1 MMELI
6 REHSTIVEKIVTQMD
21 HAGMDALILTA
32 PHDIFYATGHCSRTV
47 YRSGRVGGAAAVV
60 NKSGHVGL
68 VVSEFEKAV
77 AEKACHKEIILN
89 TYPVWIYIEDLAFA
103 GMKKETQPDLNRTW
117 KMACELLD
125 HEKPGMNIGISY
137 KWSSME
143 EAEYLS
149 QRFGREHL
157 LDCAKVLTE
166 ARVTKTP
173 WEIEILRRNAKASER
188 AMYRTAKATVP
199 GMTPQDIHHLFH
211 RFCLEES
218 PNMTTLSQ
226 AHTFASVCTPAWVPG
241 DMRLNAGDLVRLDG
255 GPYADGYKSDLAR
268 TYSVGGKTLEER
280 EMLFAELYKG
290 YEYAKAHIGPGVRM
304 CDVFEGVAA
313 AIEIPGYVRG
323 HFGHSI
329 SCDISGEEAPFIGPK
344 ETRVFEPGMVMC
356 IEYPFYSSKRQTY
369 NIEDE
374 ILITENGFEMFTQTS
389 PTLYI

>member
-1 MMELI
+1 MELI
-6 REHSTIVEKIVTQMD
+6 REHGMIVEKIVAQMD
-21 HAGMDALILTA
+21 RAGLDALILTA

-60 NKSGHVGL
+60 NKSGRVGL

-77 AEKACHKEIILN
+77 AEKACHKDVALN
-89 TYPVWIYIEDLAFA
+89 TYPVWIYIEDLAFE

-125 HEKPGMNIGISY
+125 QERPGMNIGISY

-157 LDCAKVLTE
+157 LDCAKVLVE
-166 ARVTKTP
+166 ARATKTP
-173 WEIEILRRNAKASER
+173 WEIEILRRNARASER
-188 AMYRTAKATVP
+188 AMYRTAKATIP

-211 RFCLEES
+211 QFCLEES

-226 AHTFASVCTPAWVPG
+226 AHTFASVYTPAWIPG

-280 EMLFAELYKG
+280 EELYAELYKG

-313 AIEIPGYVRG
+313 TIHIPGYVRG

-356 IEYPFYSSKRQTY
+356 IEYPFYSSKRHTY

-374 ILITENGFEMFTQTS
+374 ILITENGFEMFTQTA
-389 PTLYI
+389 PTLYL

>member
-1 MMELI
+1 M
-6 REHSTIVEKIVTQMD
+6 IVKKSIAQMD
-21 HAGMDALILTA
+21 RAGLDALILTA
-32 PHDIFYATGHCSRTV
+32 PHDIFYATGHCSRRV

-60 NKSGHVGL
+60 NKSGRVGL
-68 VVSEFEKAV
+68 VASEFEKAV
-77 AEKACHKEIILN
+77 AEKARHKDVILYI
-89 TYPVWIYIEDLAFA
+89 YPVWIYIEDLAFD

-117 KMACELLD
+117 KMVCELLD

-149 QRFGREHL
+149 QRFGRVHL
-157 LDCAKVLTE
+157 LDCAKVLAE

-173 WEIEILRRNAKASER
+173 WEINILRRNAKASER

-211 RFCLEES
+211 QFCLEES
-218 PNMTTLSQ
+218 PHMTTLSQ
-226 AHTFASVCTPAWVPG
+226 AHTFGPVYTPAWIPG
-241 DMRLNAGDLVRLDG
+241 DMRLDAGGLVRLGTG

-268 TYSVGGKTLEER
+268 TYSVGGKPFEER

-290 YEYAKAHIGPGVRM
+290 YECAKAHIGPGVRM
-304 CDVFEGVAA
+304 CDVFRGVASV
-313 AIEIPGYVRG
+313 INIPGYVRG

-329 SCDISGEEAPFIGPK
+329 SCDISGEEASFIGPE

-356 IEYPFYSSKRQTY
+356 MEYLFYSSKRHTY

-374 ILITENGFEMFTQTS
+374 ILITENGFEMFTRTA
-389 PTLYI
+389 PTLYL